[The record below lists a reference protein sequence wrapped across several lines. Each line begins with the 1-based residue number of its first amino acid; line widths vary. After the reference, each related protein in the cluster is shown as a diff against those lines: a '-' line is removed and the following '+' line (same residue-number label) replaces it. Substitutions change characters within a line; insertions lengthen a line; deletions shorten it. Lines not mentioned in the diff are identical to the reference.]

1 MVPPL
6 YSPKEYL
13 FNLYATSSGEAKRLW
28 RQSIK
33 EKWDHK
39 CAYCESTENLTIDHV
54 IPQSKGGVDI
64 STNVVCC
71 CQNCNQDKGH
81 DDWEQWYSQQE
92 FFTEEKKNKILE
104 WMGSIKKQ
112 DLCKY
117 KPRKNIVYSQEQS

>member
-1 MVPPL
+1 MEIL
-6 YSPKEYL
+6 YTSPDEYL
-13 FNLYATSSGEAKRLW
+13 FNLHTSSSSEAKRLW